1 MGTRGGDA
9 CGGRPWQGL
18 GRKTYPPSP
27 DGQAAVV
34 RVSETTAP
42 QSRIRARRPQVD
54 SRARVTH
61 TGSMRII
68 AAICLAW
75 LLAGCSTPN
84 LGPAGQSSPAEFDQP
99 LPEPALLQATN
110 GPSGLAALAQLRAS
124 DLTSAVFKLVGTEQT
139 PRAQGQIGAR
149 VYHLDGK
156 LMLLRPAS
164 LEVQP
169 WDDPMTGLQPDID
182 GRGDFISI
190 GSTVYVRTNTLNP
203 WQVMSADDPYWRL
216 FVNINPAGWADASR
230 AQTLGQA
237 TIDGLAT
244 CVVQARDGL
253 GHPFKVWL
261 RQRDY
266 VPLRYTVAWT
276 NAKGLTYYINALYAN
291 FNSMV
296 TIAPPDTSNRGV
308 VQPGTPVTLQSG
320 SVTVRDLTF
329 DCVGTAIHHPAP
341 HDKFVVEVLTFVDG
355 GQGSI
360 SIDPAEWRLYGDGV
374 DGVRPTTIGATDEL
388 HPQTLTQ
395 GQQVAGRIAFEVPDD
410 AYQLLTVGKMP
421 GATVVVSTFLP
432 MLPNG
437 ESPCA

>member
-1 MGTRGGDA
+1 M
-9 CGGRPWQGL
+9 
-18 GRKTYPPSP
+18 
-27 DGQAAVV
+27 
-34 RVSETTAP
+34 RV
-42 QSRIRARRPQVD
+42 
-54 SRARVTH
+54 
-61 TGSMRII
+61 I
-68 AAICLAW
+68 AATCLALAW

-84 LGPAGQSSPAEFDQP
+84 LGRAGQSTPAEFDQP

-110 GPSGLAALAQLRAS
+110 APSGSAALAQLHTS
-124 DLTSAVFKLVGTEQT
+124 DLTSAAIKLVGTEQT

-156 LMLLRPAS
+156 LTLRRPAT
-164 LEVQP
+164 LELQP

-190 GSTVYVRTNTLNP
+190 GSTVYVRTNTLNA
-203 WQVMSADDPYWRL
+203 WQVTSADDPYWSL
-216 FVNINPAGWADASR
+216 FVNINPGGWADASR

-244 CVVQARDGL
+244 WVVQARDGL
-253 GHPFKVWL
+253 GRPFKVWL

-266 VPLRYTVAWT
+266 VPLRYTVTWT
-276 NAKGLTYYINALYAN
+276 NAKGFTYYINALYAN

-308 VQPGTPVTLQSG
+308 FQPGTPVPLLSG

-329 DCVGTAIHHPAP
+329 DCVGTALRHPAP
-341 HDKFVVEVLTFVDG
+341 HDKVVVEVLEFVDG

-374 DGVRPTTIGATDEL
+374 NGVRPTTIGATDEL

-395 GQQVAGRIAFEVPDD
+395 GQQVAGRLAFEVPDD

>member
-1 MGTRGGDA
+1 M
-9 CGGRPWQGL
+9 
-18 GRKTYPPSP
+18 
-27 DGQAAVV
+27 
-34 RVSETTAP
+34 RV
-42 QSRIRARRPQVD
+42 
-54 SRARVTH
+54 
-61 TGSMRII
+61 I

-75 LLAGCSTPN
+75 LLAGCSAPN
-84 LGPAGQSSPAEFDQP
+84 LRPVGQSNPAEFDQP
-99 LPEPALLQATN
+99 LPEPALRQAGN
-110 GPSGLAALAQLRAS
+110 APSGSAALAQLRTS

-149 VYHLDGK
+149 IYHLDGK
-156 LMLLRPAS
+156 LTLRPATVE
-164 LEVQP
+164 LEP

-182 GRGDFISI
+182 GRGDFISM
-190 GSTVYVRTNTLNP
+190 GGTVYVRTNTLNA
-203 WQVMSADDPYWRL
+203 WQVVSAEDPYWGL
-216 FVNINPAGWADASR
+216 FVNINPVGWAGASG
-230 AQTLGQA
+230 AQILGQA

-244 CVVQARDGL
+244 WVVQARDGL

-291 FNSMV
+291 FNSV
-296 TIAPPDTSNRGV
+296 VAIAPPDTSNRGV
-308 VQPGTPVTLQSG
+308 VGPGMPVALQSG
-320 SVTVRDLTF
+320 TVTVRDLTF
-329 DCVGTAIHHPAP
+329 DCVGTALRHPVP
-341 HDKFVVEVLTFVDG
+341 HDKFVLEVLAFVDG

-374 DGVRPTTIGATDEL
+374 DGVHSTTIGTSDEL
-388 HPQTLTQ
+388 HPQTLKQ

>member
-1 MGTRGGDA
+1 MRVI
-9 CGGRPWQGL
+9 
-18 GRKTYPPSP
+18 
-27 DGQAAVV
+27 AVL
-34 RVSETTAP
+34 S
-42 QSRIRARRPQVD
+42 
-54 SRARVTH
+54 
-61 TGSMRII
+61 
-68 AAICLAW
+68 LAW

-84 LGPAGQSSPAEFDQP
+84 LGPLGRSTPAEFDQP
-99 LPEPALLQATN
+99 LPEPALRQAAN
-110 GPSGLAALAQLRAS
+110 APSGSTVLAQLRAS
-124 DLTSAVFKLVGTEQT
+124 ALTSAVFKLVGTEQT

-149 VYHLDGK
+149 IYHLDGK
-156 LMLLRPAS
+156 LTVRPAT
-164 LEVQP
+164 LELRP

-182 GRGDFISI
+182 GRGDLISI
-190 GSTVYVRTNTLNP
+190 GDTVYVRTNTLNA
-203 WQVMSADDPYWRL
+203 WQVVSAGDPYWSL
-216 FVNINPAGWADASR
+216 FANINPASWAGASS

-244 CVVQARDGL
+244 WVVQARDGV

-266 VPLRYTVAWT
+266 VPLRYTVAWI

-296 TIAPPDTSNRGV
+296 AIAPPDTSNSGV
-308 VQPGTPVTLQSG
+308 VQLGTPVALPSG

-329 DCVGTAIHHPAP
+329 DCVGTSLRHPSP
-341 HDKFVVEVLTFVDG
+341 HDKFVLEVLAFVDG

-360 SIDPAEWRLYGDGV
+360 SIDPTEWRMYGDGV
-374 DGVRPTTIGATDEL
+374 DGVRPTTIGASDEL
-388 HPQTLTQ
+388 HAQTLTQ